1 MQAASKFRAFS
12 WFTLIST
19 LAVIVWGGYVRA
31 SGSGAGCGSHWP
43 LCNGEI
49 VPREGGMQ
57 TLVEYTHRITSG
69 FVMILSLAQL
79 VWARRLF
86 AKGDRIRR
94 AAAFSFFFMMTEA
107 LVGAGIVLFE
117 YVAENASIARA
128 FWMGA
133 HLINTFILVAC
144 MTVTAHWAGS
154 ATPLRW
160 RERTGTLFGIALAL
174 VGMLFV
180 GTTGAIAA
188 LGDTLFPASS
198 LAAGLAHDFSPTAHI
213 LVRLRIIH
221 PLAALGTA
229 AYVLVLATTM
239 RERGG
244 AVRRAALFA
253 QGAVLL
259 QVAAGFVNLLLLA
272 PISMQMV
279 HLLLA
284 DVVWIAIVRL
294 GILALSES
302 EPAVSRERAALA
314 TST

>member
-1 MQAASKFRAFS
+1 MQAATKFRAFS
-12 WFTLIST
+12 WLTLATT

-49 VPREGGMQ
+49 VPRAGDVQ

-69 FVMILSLAQL
+69 LVMILSVVQL
-79 VWARRLF
+79 VWARKRF
-86 AKGDRIRR
+86 PKGNRVRY
-94 AAAFSFFFMMTEA
+94 AAGISLFFMMTEA
-107 LVGAGIVLFE
+107 LVGAGIVLLE

-128 FWMGA
+128 IWMGA
-133 HLINTFILVAC
+133 HLINTFLLVAA
-144 MTVTAHWAGS
+144 MTITAHWAGS
-154 ATPLRW
+154 STPLRL
-160 RERTGTLFGIALAL
+160 RERTGTALGITLAL
-174 VGMLFV
+174 VGMIFV

-213 LVRLRIIH
+213 LVRLRVVH
-221 PLAALGTA
+221 PLAALATA
-229 AYVLVLATTM
+229 AYVLVLARTM
-239 RERGG
+239 ADRGG
-244 AVRRAALFA
+244 AIRKAAFFA
-253 QGAVLL
+253 QVAVLS

-284 DVVWIAIVRL
+284 DVVWIAIIRL
-294 GILALSES
+294 GVVALSS
-302 EPAVSRERAALA
+302 DEPVVSREPAALA
-314 TST
+314 TSP